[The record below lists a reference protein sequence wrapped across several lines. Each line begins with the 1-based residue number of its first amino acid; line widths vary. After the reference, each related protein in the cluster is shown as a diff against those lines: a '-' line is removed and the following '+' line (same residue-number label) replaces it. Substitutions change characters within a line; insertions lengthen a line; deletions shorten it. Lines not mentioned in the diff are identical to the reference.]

1 MKNTKGL
8 SRRTMLKGAA
18 ATIGI
23 GALGYGLYRTGVF
36 QGQSKSPEDV
46 PAAPISKNKHPVS
59 GVEVSALGMG
69 CMRFPMQPGASSPR
83 GPEIDEDAAF
93 KLVNYALD
101 SGINYFDTAYFYH
114 GGASEAVLG
123 RALARHP
130 RESYLVA
137 DKMPGRIIESLS
149 HAKEVFKGQLAKLK
163 TDSIDFYQL
172 HAVMG
177 VPDYQKIYEEYG
189 VLDFLLEQREK
200 GVIKH
205 LGWSFHGDVEAL
217 EYLLSRDVPWDY
229 AMLQLNYHDLLHKLV
244 MPERRAKI
252 IGLDKQPAP
261 AHWMYEKVRD
271 AGIPI
276 VVMEPLLG
284 GRLARLSKK
293 ARQVLENARPDLTPA
308 AWAFRF
314 VANLPGVL
322 TVLSG
327 MTYMDHLREN
337 RKTFSPLEHFGKEEE
352 NVLRAALSV
361 YLNKD
366 SVPCTTCGYCMPCPY
381 GVNIPAIFTHL
392 NASLDDDYF
401 PRDSDKASYDAK
413 AKKYLAN
420 YDRVTPRL
428 SQAVHCTGCGKCL
441 PLCPNMINIPAEMA
455 RIGKLD
461 EGLRNGVVI

>member
-1 MKNTKGL
+1 MTNNKGVG
-8 SRRTMLKGAA
+8 RRTVLKGAA
-18 ATIGI
+18 ATLGL
-23 GALGYGLYRTGVF
+23 GALGYGLYKTGVISGSSGF
-36 QGQSKSPEDV
+36 QEYEALTPV
-46 PAAPISKNKHPVS
+46 SKNKHPGS

-69 CMRFPMQPGASSPR
+69 CMRLPMLPGATSPR
-83 GPEIDEDAAF
+83 GPEIDETATF
-93 KLVNYALD
+93 KLVDYALKA
-101 SGINYFDTAYFYH
+101 GINYFDTAYFYH
-114 GGASEAVLG
+114 GGQSEAVLG

-130 RESYLVA
+130 RERYLVA
-137 DKMPGRIIESLS
+137 TKMPGRIIESLS

-163 TDSIDFYQL
+163 TDFVDFYQL

-177 VPDYQKIYEEYG
+177 VDSYKKVYEEYG

-205 LGWSFHGDVEAL
+205 LGWSFHGDMEAL
-217 EYLLSRDVPWDY
+217 EYLLSRPALWDY

-244 MPERRAKI
+244 IPERRAQI
-252 IGLDKQPAP
+252 IGLKNQPAP
-261 AHWMYEKVRD
+261 ADWMYMKVRD

-293 ARQVLENARPDLTPA
+293 ARQILAQSRPELSPA
-308 AWAFRF
+308 AWAFRY

-327 MTYMDHLREN
+327 MTWMEHLREN
-337 RKTFSPLEHFGKEEE
+337 RKTFSPLEPFNKEDE
-352 NVLRAALSV
+352 NALRAALAV

-381 GVNIPAIFTHL
+381 GVNIPAIFAHL

-401 PRDSDKASYDAK
+401 PPNGDKAGYVAR

-420 YDRVTPRL
+420 YDRAAARL
-428 SQAVHCTGCGKCL
+428 SQASHCAGCGKCL
-441 PLCPNMINIPAEMA
+441 PLCPNMIDIPGEMA

-461 EGLRNGVVI
+461 ESLRNGELI